1 MSGIQTKNG
10 KAFEYAC
17 LKALQDVLSSGQL
30 VEVDEDAAYRTA
42 KSSYDVLPQETRD
55 KMYIG
60 AFSAVYK
67 LRAMEP
73 MLENSGNFEAL
84 LLKIQTDDNGKRGD
98 VRDVL
103 CVRNMVDHWE
113 MGISCKHNHH
123 AIKHSRLSS
132 TIDFGYEWMG
142 VHCSENYFSKVRPIF
157 EELESKRLEARANG
171 KIATWNDLPNKAESV
186 YVPILEAFM
195 SELRT
200 IAAVN
205 ENAPENFASY
215 LIGTKDFY
223 KVIMDEKNESTRIE
237 AVNINGS
244 LNRKAKNMKARISI
258 PRTKMPTK
266 FLEIGFKQGSKT
278 TIEVLLDEG
287 WAFSM
292 RIHSAKDELEPS
304 LKFDVNL
311 IACPSNNYAQVE
323 LWYTDKATKTR
334 T

>member
-30 VEVDEDAAYRTA
+30 VEVDENAAYRTA
-42 KSSYDVLPQETRD
+42 KSSYDVLPPETKN
-55 KMYIG
+55 KMYMG
-60 AFSAVYK
+60 AFSAVCK
-67 LRAMEP
+67 LCAMEP
-73 MLENSGNFEAL
+73 MLENSENFGAL

-103 CVRNMVDHWE
+103 CVRNMAEHWE

-123 AIKHSRLSS
+123 AVKHSRLSS

-142 VHCSENYFSKVRPIF
+142 VHCSKNYFSKVRPIF
-157 EELESKRLEARANG
+157 EELENKRLEARANG
-171 KIATWNDLPNKAESV
+171 KIATWNDLSDKAESI
-186 YVPILEAFM
+186 YVPVLEAFM
-195 SELRT
+195 SELRS
-200 IAAVN
+200 IATVN
-205 ENAPENFASY
+205 ENAPVNFASY

-244 LNRKAKNMKARISI
+244 LNRKAKNLKARISI

-266 FLEIGFKQGSKT
+266 FLEIRFKQGSKT

-323 LWYTDKATKTR
+323 LWYADKAPMTGT
-334 T
+334 